1 MTKNYVAKHFI
12 IIIII
17 SVYCMQKDFSSY
29 VFDAVFQLFLILEY
43 HSTNKILKNID
54 NKKQELVNLLVKL
67 KVAHIINQELLLKM
81 VMKKIGI
88 VQL

>member
-1 MTKNYVAKHFI
+1 
-12 IIIII
+12 
-17 SVYCMQKDFSSY
+17 MQKDFSSY
-29 VFDAVFQLFLILEY
+29 VFDAVFQLFLILGY

-67 KVAHIINQELLLKM
+67 KVAHIINRELRLKM